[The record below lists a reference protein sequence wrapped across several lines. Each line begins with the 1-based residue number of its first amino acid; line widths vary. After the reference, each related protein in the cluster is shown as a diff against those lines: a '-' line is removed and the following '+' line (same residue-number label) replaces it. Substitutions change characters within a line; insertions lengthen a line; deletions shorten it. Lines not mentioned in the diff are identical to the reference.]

1 MLGRLLKFEHMNFDK
16 KKYQVW
22 TWKNLFILHWIV
34 NPGLAFNELI
44 LGQRVPKIILV
55 EKNSRKSLGER
66 SYVPCPHCE
75 ILHSGLKW
83 TPQNNTAFKNWFGLY
98 CDNCG
103 KIIPCVRNLTSF
115 ILLVLTFPIW
125 YWFKDQWKEKW
136 LNKQKENFSK
146 PLALTQPVYKWWY
159 IGLSYA
165 LFMFIF
171 MSICDFLIIQEV
183 FTWKKLFMNAVF
195 YIIGGLGVG
204 LFIKKLGGNKTVKP
218 NESKMQQS
226 A

>member
-75 ILHSGLKW
+75 TMHPGLKW

-146 PLALTQPVYKWWY
+146 LLVLTQPVYKWWY

>member
-1 MLGRLLKFEHMNFDK
+1 MNFDK

-22 TWKNLFILHWIV
+22 TWKHPLILHWIL

-44 LGQRVPKIILV
+44 FGQRIPKITLV
-55 EKNSRKSLGER
+55 EKSSRKTLAER

-75 ILHSGLKW
+75 TLHPGLKW

-115 ILLVLTFPIW
+115 IVLVLTFPIW
-125 YWFKDQWKEKW
+125 YWFKHKWKQKW
-136 LNKQKENFSK
+136 LNRQKENFSK
-146 PLALTQPVYKWWY
+146 PLVLTQPDYKWWY

-171 MSICDFLIIQEV
+171 MSIFDFLIIQEV
-183 FTWKKLFMNAVF
+183 FTWKKLFMNAAFWV
-195 YIIGGLGVG
+195 IGGLMVG
-204 LFIKKLGGNKTVKP
+204 LFIKKFGGNKTAK
-218 NESKMQQS
+218 QD
-226 A
+226 

>member
-1 MLGRLLKFEHMNFDK
+1 MNFDK
-16 KKYQVW
+16 KKYHVW
-22 TWKNLFILHWIV
+22 TWKNPLILHWII

-44 LGQRVPKIILV
+44 LGQRVPKITVI
-55 EKNSRKSLGER
+55 EKGGIKPLADR

-75 ILHSGLKW
+75 TLHSSLKW

-125 YWFKDQWKEKW
+125 YWFKDKQKLKW
-136 LNKQKENFSK
+136 LNIQKENFSK
-146 PLALTQPVYKWWY
+146 PLALTQPDYKWWY
-159 IGLSYA
+159 IGLRYA

-171 MSICDFLIIQEV
+171 MSLFNFLILQEI
-183 FTWKKLFMNAVF
+183 FTWKKLLVNAVVW
-195 YIIGGLGVG
+195 IIGGLGFG
-204 LFIKKLGGNKTVKP
+204 LFMKKIGGNQTTKQRDIKT
-218 NESKMQQS
+218 QQVT
-226 A
+226 

>member
-1 MLGRLLKFEHMNFDK
+1 MNFDK

-22 TWKNLFILHWIV
+22 TWKHPLILHWIL
-34 NPGLAFNELI
+34 NPGLALNELI
-44 LGQRVPKIILV
+44 FGQRIPKITLV
-55 EKNSRKSLGER
+55 EKSSRKTLAER

-75 ILHSGLKW
+75 TLHPGLKW

-103 KIIPCVRNLTSF
+103 KIIPCVRNLTS
-115 ILLVLTFPIW
+115 IIVLALTFPIW
-125 YWFKDQWKEKW
+125 YWFKDKWKQKW
-136 LNKQKENFSK
+136 LNRQKENFSK
-146 PLALTQPVYKWWY
+146 PLVLTQPDYKWWY

-171 MSICDFLIIQEV
+171 MSIFDFLIIQEV

-195 YIIGGLGVG
+195 WIIGGLVVG
-204 LFIKKLGGNKTVKP
+204 LFMKKFGGNKTAKQDQR
-218 NESKMQQS
+218 EIQQS